1 MTLEGGVDKRGFT
14 DADVPDQSGR
24 CIMVT
29 GANTGLGFET
39 ARILASKGARV
50 LLACRNKAK
59 AEAAIGRIHET
70 FPRADLSFVQVDQ
83 ADLSSV
89 REAAKT
95 VEREQRLDVL
105 INNAGIMSSRKDRT
119 QDGFEDHMG
128 INHLGSFALTA
139 LLLPRLAEQKG
150 SRVVITSSLAH
161 RRGRIDFDDW
171 VEGEKSKPGQLYSN
185 SKLANLLFAWELDR
199 RLRAADMDVSAVAC
213 HPGMASS
220 ELFRDGPGF
229 IKALAP
235 LLGRLVNSALQ
246 GAWPTLQA
254 ATDPRVESG
263 DYYGPQRLGGI
274 KGPSGPAQRSQ
285 QARSP
290 ALAEQ
295 LWDASER
302 LSGIKF
308 RF

>member
-1 MTLEGGVDKRGFT
+1 MDRRGFT

-24 CIMVT
+24 CIMIT

-50 LLACRNKAK
+50 LLACRNQAK

-70 FPRADLSFVQVDQ
+70 FPRASLSFVSLDQ

-89 REAAKT
+89 REAAEA
-95 VEREQRLDVL
+95 VALEQRLDVL
-105 INNAGIMSSRKDRT
+105 INNAGIMSSRKGRT
-119 QDGFEDHMG
+119 NDGFEHHMG
-128 INHLGSFALTA
+128 INHLGAFALTA

-161 RRGRIDFDDW
+161 RRGKIDFDDW
-171 VEGEKSKPGQLYSN
+171 VDGEMSKPGQLYSN
-185 SKLANLLFAWELDR
+185 SKLANLLFAYELDR
-199 RLRAADMDVSAVAC
+199 RLRTANMHVSAVAC

-220 ELFRDGPGF
+220 ELFRDGSKF

-235 LLGRLVNSALQ
+235 LLGRLVNSASQ

-254 ATDPRVESG
+254 ATDPAVESG
-263 DYYGPQRLGGI
+263 GYYGPQGLGGI
-274 KGPSGPAQRSQ
+274 KGPSGPATRSQ
-285 QARSP
+285 QAASP
-290 ALAEQ
+290 ALAKQ

-308 RF
+308 RL